1 MTGLGG
7 NRLAA
12 SGMALG
18 FAGMLASG
26 WSFGWA
32 RFWGNW
38 LLWTLFLLTIGL
50 GCLFIVGL
58 EHVVGA
64 KWSVPVRRVPERLS
78 GLIPLMSPALLL
90 ALLSLRQLYPWTHP
104 ESLAN
109 PLIAGKA
116 GWLNMPFFIIR
127 LLICIALWLVSYRI
141 LVTGSYR
148 QDWKRDLRF
157 SVRARR
163 MGPLYMVI
171 FGITISIVAF
181 DWISGLEPTWYSD
194 IFGVYLFAGTFLA
207 SLAATSLLLVHQ
219 LAQRRL
225 PGIGPDHVYNLGGF
239 MFAFTV
245 FWGYIAFAQFL
256 LMWYANL
263 PEEVFWYKERLQGLW
278 IPMISVIALFH
289 FFVPF
294 LALLPRDAKC
304 NLRRLT
310 WVSMLMLT
318 AHWLDLYWMIMPAV
332 GKGPQFGW
340 MELSS
345 ALFFV
350 CMVLLWLRRAL
361 GRGADMPIGDP
372 YLKEG
377 LEFHL

>member
-1 MTGLGG
+1 MTRSRGSRLLTSGMVLG
-7 NRLAA
+7 LAA
-12 SGMALG
+12 
-18 FAGMLASG
+18 MLASG
-26 WSFGWA
+26 WGFGWE

-58 EHVVGA
+58 EHVIGA
-64 KWSVPVRRVPERLS
+64 KWSVPVRRIPERLS
-78 GLIPLMSPALLL
+78 SLILLMSPALVL

-104 ESLAN
+104 ESLEN
-109 PLIAGKA
+109 PLISGKA
-116 GWLNMPFFIIR
+116 GWLNIPFFAVR
-127 LLICIALWLVSYRI
+127 VLICIVLWLISYRI
-141 LVTGSYR
+141 LVTGSIR
-148 QDWKRDLRF
+148 QDCHRDLRF

-171 FGITISIVAF
+171 FGLTITIVAF
-181 DWISGLEPTWYSD
+181 DWISSLEPTWYSD

-207 SLAATSLLLVHQ
+207 SLAATSLLLIHQ
-219 LAQRRL
+219 LAHRRL
-225 PGIGPDHVYNLGGF
+225 PGVGPDHVYNLGGF
-239 MFAFTV
+239 IFAFTV

-256 LMWYANL
+256 LIWYANL
-263 PEEVFWYKERLQGLW
+263 PEEVFWYTERLQGIW
-278 IPMISVIALFH
+278 IPILAVIAAFH
-289 FFVPF
+289 FLVPF
-294 LALLPRDAKC
+294 LALIPRDAKS

-332 GKGPQFGW
+332 TKDPQFGW
-340 MELSS
+340 TEFSF

-350 CMVLLWLRRAL
+350 CLTLLWIWRAL
-361 GRGADMPIGDP
+361 GQGADMPIGDP